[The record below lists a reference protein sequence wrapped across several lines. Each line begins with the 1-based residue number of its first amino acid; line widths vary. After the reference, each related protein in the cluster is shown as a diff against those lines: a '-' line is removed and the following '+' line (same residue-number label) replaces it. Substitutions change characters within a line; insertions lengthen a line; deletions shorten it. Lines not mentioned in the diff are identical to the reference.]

1 MLKTVYK
8 YLDAYLATNEEVLE
22 PEQYAEVKASKAFIS
37 ALMETGL
44 SFYADGLEKENEK
57 LKARVKHLRSL
68 LFTAM
73 KEKQSGDTK
82 VKRSEFIDIWNE
94 AMEGLGSDE
103 CELYGNN
110 VTVHWHG
117 IYCDCS
123 DGAVAHNHII
133 EGIKGVMSEEDEE

>member
-22 PEQYAEVKASKAFIS
+22 PEHYAEVKASKAFIS

-44 SFYADGLEKENEK
+44 EGVEKENEK
-57 LKARVKHLRSL
+57 LKTKVKHLRSL

-82 VKRSEFIDIWNE
+82 VKRNEFIDIYRE
-94 AMEGLGSDE
+94 AMESLGDE

-123 DGAVAHNHII
+123 DGAIAYNNII
-133 EGIKGVMSEEDEE
+133 KGIKGVIREDGEE

>member
-57 LKARVKHLRSL
+57 LKARVRHLRSL
-68 LFTAM
+68 LFSAM
-73 KEKQSGDTK
+73 KEKQNGDTK
-82 VKRSEFIDIWNE
+82 VTRKEFVDIYHE

-103 CELYGNN
+103 CECYGNN

-123 DGAVAHNHII
+123 DGAVAYNHII
-133 EGIKGVMSEEDEE
+133 TGVKGVMSEEDEE

>member
-1 MLKTVYK
+1 MLKIVYDII
-8 YLDAYLATNEEVLE
+8 DAYLDTNEEVME
-22 PEQYAEVKASKAFIS
+22 PERYAEVRAARAYIS
-37 ALMETGL
+37 ALMDTGL
-44 SFYADGLEKENEK
+44 SFYAEGLEKENEK
-57 LKARVKHLRSL
+57 LKAKVKHLRSL
-68 LFTAM
+68 LFSAM

-82 VKRSEFIDIWNE
+82 VTRKEFVDIYHE
-94 AMEGLGSDE
+94 AMDGLGSDE

-123 DGAVAHNHII
+123 DGAVAHNNII

>member
-1 MLKTVYK
+1 
-8 YLDAYLATNEEVLE
+8 
-22 PEQYAEVKASKAFIS
+22 
-37 ALMETGL
+37 METGL

-68 LFTAM
+68 LFAAM

-82 VKRSEFIDIWNE
+82 VKRSEFIDIWHE

-123 DGAVAHNHII
+123 DGAVAHNNII